1 MSILDNT
8 ARNTDNGYTGHNYG
22 SSQRRQ
28 GRTEDRPQAQVWL
41 NFGYTVAGAGVEG
54 EDVFVA
60 LPVGIALDTMQP
72 ADERVNSA
80 DFAARRQASNAL
92 LLRLQEAAKKLEPG
106 EARIIAADDNSGLSV
121 ELRRVADKAV
131 ADPSKN
137 ALIKDIDLF

>member
-1 MSILDNT
+1 MAIMDNT
-8 ARNTDNGYTGHNYG
+8 ARQADTGYAGHNVG
-22 SSQRRQ
+22 GRRRQ
-28 GRTEDRPQAQVWL
+28 AEDRPTAQVWL
-41 NFGYTVAGAGVEG
+41 NFGYTVVGGGAEG

-72 ADERVNSA
+72 ADERVNSV

-92 LLRLQEAAKKLEPG
+92 LARLQEASKKLQPG
-106 EARIIAADDNSGLSV
+106 EARIIAVDENSGLSV

-137 ALIKDIDLF
+137 ALIQEINLF